1 MRAFVTV
8 IGKDRVGIM
17 AAVCTLLAEKQVNIL
32 DISQT
37 ILQDCFT
44 MIMLTDASACTV
56 PFNVLAENLAETGRA
71 LEVTIHLQREEIFKS
86 ASLPD

>member
-17 AAVCTLLAEKQVNIL
+17 AAVCTLLAEKKVNIL

-37 ILQDCFT
+37 ILQDCFS
-44 MIMLTDASACTV
+44 MVMLVDAAECTV
-56 PFNVLAENLAETGRA
+56 PFDVLAENLTEIGNKM
-71 LEVTIHLQREEIFKS
+71 EVTIRIQREEIFNAMHKI
-86 ASLPD
+86 